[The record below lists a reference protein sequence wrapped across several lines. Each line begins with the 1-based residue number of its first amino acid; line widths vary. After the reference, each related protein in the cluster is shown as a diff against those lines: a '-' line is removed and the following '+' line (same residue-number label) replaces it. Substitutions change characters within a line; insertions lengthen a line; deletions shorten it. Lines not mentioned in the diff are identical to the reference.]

1 MIFVKDGGARTQ
13 TDRQTDRQTDT
24 YMCRRFMLS
33 VISAE
38 LSATFSASP
47 YLRKMLHFVCVL
59 VTGDVQ
65 LCRVF
70 ASPHDVHVFIRRF
83 HAKNLEAREL
93 CCCANVITVPLTFH
107 GLVTTNYH
115 ESSS

>member
-13 TDRQTDRQTDT
+13 TDRQTDTHT

-47 YLRKMLHFVCVL
+47 YLRKMLHFVCVF

-70 ASPHDVHVFIRRF
+70 ASPHDMHVFIRRF
-83 HAKNLEAREL
+83 HAKYL
-93 CCCANVITVPLTFH
+93 
-107 GLVTTNYH
+107 
-115 ESSS
+115 

>member
-1 MIFVKDGGARTQ
+1 
-13 TDRQTDRQTDT
+13 
-24 YMCRRFMLS
+24 MLS

-47 YLRKMLHFVCVL
+47 YLRNVLPFVCVL
-59 VTGDVQ
+59 VAGDVQ

-83 HAKNLEAREL
+83 HAKNLEVCEL
-93 CCCANVITVPLTFH
+93 LLLCSRACVLPV
-107 GLVTTNYH
+107 
-115 ESSS
+115 SSQFELFML

>member
-1 MIFVKDGGARTQ
+1 
-13 TDRQTDRQTDT
+13 
-24 YMCRRFMLS
+24 MLS

-47 YLRKMLHFVCVL
+47 YLRKMLHFVCVF

-107 GLVTTNYH
+107 DFHNQLSRIIIIMNLMSGHHLALEVGGADGAWLCP
-115 ESSS
+115 S